1 MHMKKYFGFAVV
13 EKIKRNVR
21 SSLQV
26 TQHTAF
32 VLYYTIAEIIFVYYF
47 ENSTLRY
54 HKD

>member
-26 TQHTAF
+26 TQYTAF
-32 VLYYTIAEIIFVYYF
+32 VLIYNRRNYF
-47 ENSTLRY
+47 RILF
-54 HKD
+54 